1 MASLFDDLIPYDDPT
16 PQDDNLDEVEVPTE
30 EEETSEAEDESI
42 EEDIDDRAAALYNYM
57 VESSIISEREGFKPT
72 TENITEI
79 LDSLPEELFTTALS
93 NVHEHAQDLLDY
105 SFQLGPKATIENL
118 KKFFDAYVA
127 PEELVIETEEDAYNF
142 LKEELKN
149 SKVFRTEEK
158 LIKYLEDLQD
168 EDTLL
173 ETAKEKLEEKQAALA
188 EARKA
193 EIEQVKQAKLEQEQ
207 QSRQFYQNIYETV
220 DGLNWDKSRKA
231 VVLKNIEPKEVSR
244 KNQLIL
250 KSPMALVQLADIY
263 SRFDEK
269 TGQFDL
275 TDFEMKT
282 DSKATKAKKDEL
294 IKNKLESSL
303 SKIRASGKPNGSS
316 GSFFSQFSKTD

>member
-16 PQDDNLDEVEVPTE
+16 PQDDNLEVDEVPTE
-30 EEETSEAEDESI
+30 EEVDTSQAED
-42 EEDIDDRAAALYNYM
+42 EDIDDRADALYNYL
-57 VESSIISEREGFKPT
+57 VESSIISAREDFKPT
-72 TENITEI
+72 TENMTEI

-93 NVHEHAQDLLDY
+93 SVHEHAQDLLDY
-105 SFQLGPKATIENL
+105 SFRLGPDATIENL
-118 KKFFDAYVA
+118 KKFFEAYVA
-127 PEELVIETEEDAYNF
+127 PEEIVIETEEDAYNF

-149 SKVFRTEEK
+149 SKVFRSEDK

-168 EDTLL
+168 DDTLL

-207 QSRQFYQNIYETV
+207 QSKQFYQNIYETV
-220 DGLNWDKSRKA
+220 DQLSWDKSRKA
-231 VVLKNIEPKEVSR
+231 IVLKNIEPKEVSR

-275 TDFEMKT
+275 TGFEMKT
-282 DSKATKAKKDEL
+282 DSKNTQAKKDEL
-294 IKNKLESSL
+294 IKNKLASSL
-303 SKIRASGKPNGSS
+303 NKIRVSGKDSGKASG
-316 GSFFSQFSKTD
+316 FFSQFSKTD

>member
-16 PQDDNLDEVEVPTE
+16 PQDDNLDVEVPTE
-30 EEETSEAEDESI
+30 DEVEETSEAQDEA
-42 EEDIDDRAAALYNYM
+42 IDDRADALYNYL
-57 VESSIISEREGFKPT
+57 VESSMISAREDFKPT
-72 TENITEI
+72 TENMTEI

-93 NVHEHAQDLLDY
+93 SVHEHAQDLLDY
-105 SFQLGPKATIENL
+105 SFRLGPNATIENL

-127 PEELVIETEEDAYNF
+127 PEELVIDTEEDAYNF
-142 LKEELKN
+142 LKEELKS
-149 SKVFRTEEK
+149 SKVFRSEEK
-158 LIKYLEDLQD
+158 LIKYLEDLQED
-168 EDTLL
+168 DTLL
-173 ETAKEKLEEKQAALA
+173 ETAKEKLEEKQAVLA

-193 EIEQVKQAKLEQEQ
+193 EIEQAKQVKLEQEQ
-207 QSRQFYQNIYETV
+207 ESKQFYQNIYETV
-220 DGLNWDKSRKA
+220 DKLSWDKSRKS

-275 TDFEMKT
+275 TGYEMKT
-282 DSKATKAKKDEL
+282 DSKATNAKKDEL

-303 SKIRASGKPNGSS
+303 SKIRANGKGNESS

>member
-16 PQDDNLDEVEVPTE
+16 PQDDNLEVDEVPTE
-30 EEETSEAEDESI
+30 ETEDVSQAED
-42 EEDIDDRAAALYNYM
+42 EDIDDRADALYNYL
-57 VESSIISEREGFKPT
+57 VESSMISAREGFRPT
-72 TENITEI
+72 TENMTEI

-93 NVHEHAQDLLDY
+93 SVHENAQDLLDY
-105 SFQLGPKATIENL
+105 SFRLGPDATIENL
-118 KKFFDAYVA
+118 KKFFDSYVA
-127 PEELVIETEEDAYNF
+127 PAELVIETEEDAYNF
-142 LKEELKN
+142 LKEELKQ
-149 SKVFRTEEK
+149 SKVFRSEDK

-168 EDTLL
+168 DDTLL
-173 ETAKEKLEEKQAALA
+173 ETAKEKLEEKQAVIA

-207 QSRQFYQNIYETV
+207 QSKQFYQNIYETV
-220 DGLNWDKSRKA
+220 DGLSWDKSRKA

-275 TDFEMKT
+275 TNFEMKT
-282 DSKATKAKKDEL
+282 DSKATNAKKDEL

-303 SKIRASGKPNGSS
+303 NKIRASGKGNESS